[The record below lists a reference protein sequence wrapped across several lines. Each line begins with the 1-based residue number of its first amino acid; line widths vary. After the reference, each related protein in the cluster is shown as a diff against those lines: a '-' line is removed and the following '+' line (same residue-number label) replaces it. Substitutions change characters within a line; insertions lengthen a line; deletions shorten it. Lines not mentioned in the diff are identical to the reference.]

1 MSYNIASAGVFIQK
15 GTREQHSTPSCAE
28 KLQHSSHGIVKN
40 CGVEQKG
47 LENVTKTRHSI
58 KKVTAREPPINSTF
72 RNFVMS
78 RKVSGHLKKLCRY
91 Y

>member
-1 MSYNIASAGVFIQK
+1 MSHSNASAGVFIQK
-15 GTREQHSTPSCAE
+15 GTREQHRTLSCAE
-28 KLQHSSHGIVKN
+28 KLQHSSHGIVKS

-58 KKVTAREPPINSTF
+58 KKVTAHESPINSTF
-72 RNFVMS
+72 RNFVML
-78 RKVSGHLKKLCRY
+78 RKVSGHLKLCSY